1 MFCLEYYIGT
11 YNYLQQEL
19 DKLPVISFGVHSG
32 KSIMRI
38 YSKDSHKW
46 HEIFANSSNWNKYY
60 SIAQT
65 RSRLKRQLARII
77 KECRSALNV
86 DCRKLLSD
94 YQAVDTSN
102 KRFNTEFWNSITSET
117 PTYTKDNN
125 YDQSGIQF
133 RSRVEVII
141 ARILDELGL
150 EYRYDVM
157 IRANGH
163 KYFVDFV
170 VYLPQFD
177 SCFFIEYFGSLNEQK
192 YLEDS
197 LDKTKN
203 YYKDRLY
210 PGEQLLLLCGDKD
223 TMPSYAVIRE
233 QIAAM
238 VNGIAKQHIIKG
250 KNNENLVC
258 HSKQTHI

>member
-1 MFCLEYYIGT
+1 MFCIEYYVGT
-11 YNYLQQEL
+11 YNYLNQEL
-19 DKLPVISFGVHSG
+19 SKLPVVKIGVHG
-32 KSIMRI
+32 NKRALRI
-38 YSKDSHKW
+38 YRGP
-46 HEIFANSSNWNKYY
+46 NKYKEVLETSPLWPQYY
-60 SIAQT
+60 STAQT
-65 RSRLKRQLARII
+65 RRRLKRQLTELI
-77 KECRSALNV
+77 KSCRSALNV

-94 YQAVDTSN
+94 YQAVDISN
-102 KRFNTEFWNSITSET
+102 KRFNTEFWNSITPET